1 MTEPYVRHTAMDIY
15 LTCWDCLLKKVSDL
29 GHLFS
34 TLQGKKQT
42 SPQSYKNLF
51 DLFIIKYNRKFP

>member
-1 MTEPYVRHTAMDIY
+1 MLRLFI
-15 LTCWDCLLKKVSDL
+15 KKVSDL